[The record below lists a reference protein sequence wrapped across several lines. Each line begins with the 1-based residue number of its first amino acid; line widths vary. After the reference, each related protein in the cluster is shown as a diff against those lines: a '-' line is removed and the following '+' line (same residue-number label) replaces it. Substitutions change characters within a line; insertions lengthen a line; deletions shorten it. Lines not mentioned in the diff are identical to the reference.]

1 VKRVLIFL
9 VGSVIG
15 TLILVGIASAILNYH
30 VWGL

>member
-9 VGSVIG
+9 VGSAIG
-15 TLILVGIASAILNYH
+15 TLILVGIGSAILNYH